1 MRTHPTI
8 KLDDL
13 DIEYVD
19 DDDERDDS
27 LNELRQE
34 IIFQNSASVRLD
46 TRRESAQEQPTV
58 MNRGASYSIDALSLS
73 TKIWI
78 HGYIIMMPLLLSI
91 YIKDGWI
98 TTKIQTQINKTTR
111 TISQYERN
119 QTESSW

>member
-1 MRTHPTI
+1 MSTHPTI

-78 HGYIIMMPLLLSI
+78 LVHGYIIMMLLLLSL

-98 TTKIQTQINKTTR
+98 TTKIQTQINKNYSYY
-111 TISQYERN
+111 ISV
-119 QTESSW
+119 